1 MRPFSFTCRDD
12 GYEFAKNVELYIYFF
27 FLNYAPPPCALSAVH
42 LDPHLL
48 CPANQAHLAF
58 IKHIT
63 QQSVDSGP
71 IWKCLPS
78 LPGNTVYWEATF
90 FFFWITFSHSACFI
104 LHSPA
109 SLPTNLFTTKP
120 NPSVSFTSLDSSA
133 VFSLDWFHLRHS
145 ISFPIKL
152 CSMLKSRDCSL
163 TQQYP
168 AMFKMCL
175 YLYLTVF
182 GSLFCGLECKKLG
195 RIKLQKTS
203 KRKTH
208 FCNKLNQFSSLVF
221 FISIFRHSFVLPLS

>member
-1 MRPFSFTCRDD
+1 MP
-12 GYEFAKNVELYIYFF
+12 L
-27 FLNYAPPPCALSAVH
+27 PPAL
-42 LDPHLL
+42 
-48 CPANQAHLAF
+48 
-58 IKHIT
+58 
-63 QQSVDSGP
+63 
-71 IWKCLPS
+71 CLPS
-78 LPGNTVYWEATF
+78 TLIHTCSAQPIKHTWPSLSTSPNSQSTLVRSGSAFPPCQGTLCTEKQLF
-90 FFFWITFSHSACFI
+90 FFFWITFSHSDCFI